1 MEQETTFAKQRREAH
16 VIVRALDAVM
26 WADERDK
33 EASSRIVNRLWRRGL
48 LNGVILPEQI
58 LEYMSKS
65 HRKQYERLI
74 EQAA

>member
-1 MEQETTFAKQRREAH
+1 MEKETTFAKQRREAH

-26 WADERDK
+26 WADERDE

-65 HRKQYERLI
+65 HRKQYERQM